1 MFLYLVLS
9 ITYLSDNEV
18 GVAIMPKKVL
28 RPKLQ
33 FLVIK
38 SSRFFIAPPRN
49 FVTGIRRVFLCN
61 YAARALILPPLK
73 FGVGRY
79 RPAPRFFNK
88 FESHYLR

>member
-1 MFLYLVLS
+1 MFLYLILS
-9 ITYLSDNEV
+9 ITYLSDNDV
-18 GVAIMPKKVL
+18 GEAIMPKNSA

-73 FGVGRY
+73 FGEARY
-79 RPAPRFFNK
+79 RPALRFFNH

>member
-1 MFLYLVLS
+1 M
-9 ITYLSDNEV
+9 TYLSNSDE
-18 GVAIMPKKVL
+18 GQAIMPKNSA

-49 FVTGIRRVFLCN
+49 FVAGIRRVFLCN
-61 YAARALILPPLK
+61 YTARALILRPLK
-73 FGVGRY
+73 FREARY
-79 RPAPRFFNK
+79 RPAARIFNQ